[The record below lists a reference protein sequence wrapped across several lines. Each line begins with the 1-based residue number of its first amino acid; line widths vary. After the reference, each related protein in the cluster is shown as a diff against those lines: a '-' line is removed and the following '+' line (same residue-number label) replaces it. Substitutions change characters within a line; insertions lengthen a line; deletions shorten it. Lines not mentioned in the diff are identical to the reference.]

1 MKKNHLTLLT
11 FYQFV
16 EIPNIQQ
23 EIAEMKRFLEGIGVL
38 GRIYM
43 GEEGISATMT
53 GNDGQIAAIKLYLAS
68 KPYFASIPDID
79 PKATKVDEYYFDKL
93 IVRYRREIVA
103 LDYPVTPA
111 QVRQYHQEMSIVEF
125 KELLDHGDGD
135 SFIVLDM
142 RNSYEYKLGHF
153 RYAVPSGTV
162 NFREMHALKEQYAA
176 TFSDKQVIMYCTGGV
191 RCEKLAVLLQMW

>member
-11 FYQFV
+11 FYKFV
-16 EIPNIQQ
+16 D
-23 EIAEMKRFLEGIGVL
+23 IADPMAEVREMKIFLEGIGVL
-38 GRIYM
+38 GRIYI

-68 KPYFASIPDID
+68 KRIYDNIPDLD
-79 PKATKVDEYYFDKL
+79 VKSTKVSEYHFEKL

-103 LDYPVTPA
+103 LDYPVTAA
-111 QVRQYHQEMSIVEF
+111 QVEQYRQDMPIEEF
-125 KELLDHGDGD
+125 KELLDHGNPED
-135 SFIVLDM
+135 FIVLDM

-153 RYAVPSGTV
+153 KYAVPSGTV
-162 NFREMHALKEQYAA
+162 NFREMHALRDQYAA
-176 TFSDKQVIMYCTGGV
+176 TFGGKKVIMYCTGGI